1 MARGLT
7 HIRRGTASTLKKV
20 NNTRSQVLGNFIL
33 KREKRSDSSGGAENK
48 SSLEM
53 RESGIT
59 KAIDLGADLER
70 MYSCERKAEIQII
83 SMVSFTGI
91 LVNKEVTS
99 KLAMTTLLES
109 MSLFKS
115 SWTKEKE
122 SVIMRELVVRGVKSG
137 IKNLAS
143 LYE

>member
-1 MARGLT
+1 
-7 HIRRGTASTLKKV
+7 
-20 NNTRSQVLGNFIL
+20 
-33 KREKRSDSSGGAENK
+33 
-48 SSLEM
+48 
-53 RESGIT
+53 
-59 KAIDLGADLER
+59 
-70 MYSCERKAEIQII
+70 
-83 SMVSFTGI
+83 MVSFTEI

-109 MSLFKS
+109 ISLFKS

>member
-48 SSLEM
+48 FSLEM

-70 MYSCERKAEIQII
+70 MYSCEWKAEIDY
-83 SMVSFTGI
+83 FLGNR
-91 LVNKEVTS
+91 LD
-99 KLAMTTLLES
+99 
-109 MSLFKS
+109 
-115 SWTKEKE
+115 
-122 SVIMRELVVRGVKSG
+122 
-137 IKNLAS
+137 
-143 LYE
+143 

>member
-53 RESGIT
+53 SYVKTIRFI
-59 KAIDLGADLER
+59 K
-70 MYSCERKAEIQII
+70 K
-83 SMVSFTGI
+83 
-91 LVNKEVTS
+91 
-99 KLAMTTLLES
+99 
-109 MSLFKS
+109 FK
-115 SWTKEKE
+115 
-122 SVIMRELVVRGVKSG
+122 MLH
-137 IKNLAS
+137 
-143 LYE
+143 

>member
-1 MARGLT
+1 
-7 HIRRGTASTLKKV
+7 
-20 NNTRSQVLGNFIL
+20 
-33 KREKRSDSSGGAENK
+33 
-48 SSLEM
+48 
-53 RESGIT
+53 
-59 KAIDLGADLER
+59 
-70 MYSCERKAEIQII
+70 
-83 SMVSFTGI
+83 MVSFTGI

-109 MSLFKS
+109 MSLFNS

>member
-7 HIRRGTASTLKKV
+7 HIGRGTASTLKKV

-59 KAIDLGADLER
+59 KAINLGADLER
-70 MYSCERKAEIQII
+70 MYSCEWKAEIDLPEP
-83 SMVSFTGI
+83 SGLRSAPPD
-91 LVNKEVTS
+91 ES
-99 KLAMTTLLES
+99 LLF
-109 MSLFKS
+109 SLL
-115 SWTKEKE
+115 
-122 SVIMRELVVRGVKSG
+122 R
-137 IKNLAS
+137 IKFPS
-143 LYE
+143 T

>member
-1 MARGLT
+1 MKNRQL
-7 HIRRGTASTLKKV
+7 
-20 NNTRSQVLGNFIL
+20 
-33 KREKRSDSSGGAENK
+33 ENK
-48 SSLEM
+48 EL
-53 RESGIT
+53 
-59 KAIDLGADLER
+59 
-70 MYSCERKAEIQII
+70 QII
-83 SMVSFTGI
+83 SMVSFTEI

-109 MSLFKS
+109 ISLFKS

>member
-20 NNTRSQVLGNFIL
+20 SNTRSQVLGNFIL

-70 MYSCERKAEIQII
+70 MYSCEWKAEIDYFLGR
-83 SMVSFTGI
+83 SVWTEGFG
-91 LVNKEVTS
+91 S
-99 KLAMTTLLES
+99 KVLS
-109 MSLFKS
+109 
-115 SWTKEKE
+115 
-122 SVIMRELVVRGVKSG
+122 
-137 IKNLAS
+137 KNLRVMRS
-143 LYE
+143 NM

>member
-59 KAIDLGADLER
+59 KAIDLGADLGITCQKFAFVLNSNEVLL
-70 MYSCERKAEIQII
+70 YSNYILKRF
-83 SMVSFTGI
+83 FTWFFAAYW
-91 LVNKEVTS
+91 
-99 KLAMTTLLES
+99 KL
-109 MSLFKS
+109 
-115 SWTKEKE
+115 
-122 SVIMRELVVRGVKSG
+122 
-137 IKNLAS
+137 
-143 LYE
+143 

>member
-7 HIRRGTASTLKKV
+7 HIRRGTASTVKKV

-59 KAIDLGADLER
+59 LGADLER
-70 MYSCERKAEIQII
+70 MYSCEWKAEIDY
-83 SMVSFTGI
+83 FLGNR
-91 LVNKEVTS
+91 LD
-99 KLAMTTLLES
+99 
-109 MSLFKS
+109 
-115 SWTKEKE
+115 
-122 SVIMRELVVRGVKSG
+122 
-137 IKNLAS
+137 
-143 LYE
+143 